1 MYMSFVD
8 DKEDFLLYCELTKQ
22 YSSNTVRNYRNTL
35 DRMGQFF
42 ETINI
47 KDSEEISLK
56 TINLYRKFLHQ
67 RESSRKGN
75 LSLKAQ
81 SYQVVV
87 LRSMLKFLIKSG
99 SKVLAPD
106 VLELPK
112 SRQKAIEFLSD
123 EEVSK
128 IVSVILQDEFVK
140 INPVAKKRNVAI
152 ILCMFGSGLRLS
164 EVLSLT
170 KRDIET
176 DRMQI
181 LGKGGKIR
189 TTFLAPAAR
198 EALQLY
204 LEERSSDE
212 CPYLFISFSK
222 NRSKN
227 PKKWK
232 SISPRMVQMIIQE
245 YAQMIRINKK
255 ITPHSF
261 RHSFATKILTDGADL
276 RTVQLLL
283 GHSNIATTQIYTH
296 ITDKQLELAHK
307 QAFKN

>member
-47 KDSEEISLK
+47 KDTEEISLK

-67 RESSRKGN
+67 RESSRRGN

-128 IVSVILQDEFVK
+128 IVGVILQDEFVK

-170 KRDIET
+170 KRDIES

-198 EALQLY
+198 EALNLY
-204 LEERSSDE
+204 LAERFNDE

-245 YAQMIRINKK
+245 YAQMIGINKK

-307 QAFKN
+307 QAFGS

>member
-1 MYMSFVD
+1 MAFAD

-35 DRMGQFF
+35 DRMNQFLL
-42 ETINI
+42 ENSVINT
-47 KDSEEISLK
+47 EEITLK
-56 TINLYRKFLHQ
+56 TINLYRKYLHTKQ
-67 RESSRKGN
+67 SSRSGN

-81 SYQVVV
+81 SYQIVV

-99 SKVLAPD
+99 AKVMSPD
-106 VLELPK
+106 ILELPK
-112 SRQKAIEFLSD
+112 SRQKAIEFLSTS
-123 EEVSK
+123 EVGQIISA
-128 IVSVILQDEFVK
+128 ILQDEFVK

-164 EVLSLT
+164 EVLGLT
-170 KRDIET
+170 KRDMEG

-181 LGKGGKIR
+181 LGKGGKVR

-198 EALQLY
+198 EALQNY
-204 LEERSSDE
+204 LSERSLDE
-212 CPYLFISFSK
+212 CPHLFISFSK

-232 SISPRMVQMIIQE
+232 PISPRMVQMIIQE
-245 YAQMIRINKK
+245 YAQMIGINKK

-276 RTVQLLL
+276 RTVQMLL
-283 GHSNIATTQIYTH
+283 GHTNIATTQIYTH

-307 QAFKN
+307 QAFGD